1 MSEQAKPVTE
11 NVTPVFNQANVV
23 THREIKVE
31 TYSIHDILDENS
43 NCPVTL
49 GNLQHLVHCQ
59 ADLHMA
65 RAVDDQ
71 ARLKSLLEGRKN
83 TLRGFVLH
91 GDTVGPIAYLV
102 YYPMIDSKGS
112 RVAYCEDFY
121 IAESFRGRG
130 TAKILFHEL
139 AKRTLADNFEYIQWA
154 TDRRNVPVH
163 DFVQKKLGAKQ
174 PGVITISANSLLLN
188 EKDALINAWACKE
201 YMTRPLRGN
210 DVNLPEKLGLSP
222 NIIRN
227 TGDLERF
234 RGFVT
239 TEKSKPNLP
248 VAITPGWIHL
258 STFQLKEGLH
268 LEQPVFLPAGN
279 KEGIT
284 VNEEGIL
291 ASIID
296 ASKKFSKAEQ
306 LGYFRWHIN
315 DDGSSMQTLL
325 QDRLGLQRDSMLKG
339 QPETELIVYT
349 LSNGALKKLSDEEPD
364 RTLRIPLSAPIGVRT
379 ASGGPIITPT
389 VPSNDP

>member
-1 MSEQAKPVTE
+1 MSEQAKPVTA
-11 NVTPVFNQANVV
+11 NITPAFTQADTAV
-23 THREIKVE
+23 THREIKIE
-31 TYSIHDILDENS
+31 TYSIHDILDENG
-43 NCPVTL
+43 NCPVKL
-49 GNLQHLVHCQ
+49 GNLQHLIHCQ

-65 RAVDDQ
+65 QSIDDQ
-71 ARLKSLLEGRKN
+71 ARLKDLLKSRAN

-91 GDTVGPIAYLV
+91 GDTAGPIAYLV
-102 YYPMIDSKGS
+102 YYPMIDSKGA

-174 PGVITISANSLLLN
+174 PGIITISANALLS
-188 EKDALINAWACKE
+188 EKDALLNQWTRKE
-201 YMTRPLRGN
+201 YVTRPLRGS

-227 TGDLERF
+227 TGDLDF

-239 TEKSKPNLP
+239 FEKGKQQP

-268 LEQPVFLPAGN
+268 LEQPVFLAANN
-279 KEGIT
+279 KEGLS

-291 ASIID
+291 SSIVD
-296 ASKKFSKAEQ
+296 ASRKLAKGSQ
-306 LGYFRWHIN
+306 LEYFRWHIN
-315 DDGSSMQTLL
+315 DDCASMKSLL
-325 QDRLGLQRDSMLKG
+325 QDQLGLQRDSMLKG

-349 LSNGALKKLSDEEPD
+349 LSNGALKALSEATPD
-364 RTLRIPLSAPIGVRT
+364 RTLRIPVAAPIGVRT
-379 ASGGPIITPT
+379 VSGGPIITQPNT
-389 VPSNDP
+389 PSNDP